1 MLYYF
6 KKILCYLNYTF
17 SENKSYKIDNKTN
30 YKFNNNKILPYKIDV
45 DQIKLKKK

>member
-17 SENKSYKIDNKTN
+17 SENKSYKNN
-30 YKFNNNKILPYKIDV
+30 YKFNNNKILPYKIDI
-45 DQIKLKKK
+45 DQIKF